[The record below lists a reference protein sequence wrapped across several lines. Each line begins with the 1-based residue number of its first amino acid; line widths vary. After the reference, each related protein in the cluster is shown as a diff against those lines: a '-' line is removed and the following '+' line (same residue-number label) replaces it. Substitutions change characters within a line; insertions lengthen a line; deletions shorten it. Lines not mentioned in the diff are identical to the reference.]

1 MIEIENEIFNA
12 VATKLRE
19 TYEDIFVSGEYVP
32 TPSSFPA
39 VSIEE
44 KDNYTYAQGIDSGGE
59 KFVSVMYEVNV
70 YSNKTVG
77 KKSQAKEIMALI
89 DDEMLT
95 IGFTRTTKQP
105 MAMPNQ
111 ETNIYRLVARYRAIV
126 GKDEQIIRR

>member
-1 MIEIENEIFNA
+1 MIDIENEIFNS
-12 VATKLRE
+12 VATKLRNE
-19 TYEDIFVSGEYVP
+19 YDGIFVSGEYVA

-44 KDNYTYAQGIDSGGE
+44 KDNYTYANGIDSSGE

-70 YSNKTVG
+70 YSNKQVG

-89 DDEMLT
+89 DEDMLR
-95 IGFTRTTKQP
+95 IGLTRSSNQP
-105 MAMPNQ
+105 MEMPNQ

-126 GKDEQIIRR
+126 STDKQIIRR